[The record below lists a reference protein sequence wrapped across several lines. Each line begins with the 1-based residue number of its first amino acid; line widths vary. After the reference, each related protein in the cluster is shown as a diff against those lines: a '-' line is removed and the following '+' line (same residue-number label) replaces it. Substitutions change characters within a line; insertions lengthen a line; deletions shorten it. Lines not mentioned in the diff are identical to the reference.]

1 MANNIISSSMI
12 TAETLRVIHNSSAFL
27 GNINVQYNDSF
38 AKTGAKVGQTVNA
51 RVPVQFQV
59 REGATASIQDVN
71 EYTVPI
77 TIQPETGIDW
87 AFSDSD
93 LTLSIDKFSERYLTP
108 AGKRLATALDMKLAA
123 LYTKISNFSGTVGT
137 SPATAAA
144 ALNAAAVLDNN
155 GAPRDGQRTFALN
168 PLANAS
174 LVGGLAGLLN
184 DQKSLSKQYK
194 EGLMATSLGMD
205 FQMSQNLPTHTVGG
219 LGGTPLV
226 DGANQGTTNVG
237 ATDNPYAATTSLLT
251 KGWTAAVANRL
262 KAGDVITLAGVY
274 AVNPET
280 KANTGVL
287 KTFAVTADVSSTAGG
302 AGTLVLSPAI
312 IAGGAYKNV
321 TALPADGAAVT
332 VLTGGAGVS
341 SPQNILFHKD
351 AFTLVTV
358 DMETING
365 MDMFDQSNVDDVSL
379 RFVRGYDITNN
390 RRICRFDMLA
400 GYALIRPEWAVRVTS

>member
-1 MANNIISSSMI
+1 MSNNIVSSSMI
-12 TAETLRVIHNSSAFL
+12 TAETLRVIHNNSAFL
-27 GNINVQYNDSF
+27 GNINTQFDGSF
-38 AKTGAKVGQTVNA
+38 AKTGGKVGQTVNA
-51 RVPVQFQV
+51 RVPVQFTV
-59 REGATASIQDVN
+59 REGATANIQDVN
-71 EYTVPI
+71 ETTVPI

-93 LTLSIDKFSERYLTP
+93 LTLGIDKFSERYLTP
-108 AGKRLATALDMKLAA
+108 AGKRLASALDMKIAA
-123 LYTKISNFSGTVGT
+123 LYKSVANFSGTVGT
-137 SPATAAA
+137 SPATAAS
-144 ALNAAAVLDNN
+144 ALQAAAILDNN
-155 GAPRDGQRTFALN
+155 GAPRDGLRTFALN

-174 LVGGLAGLLN
+174 LVGGLAGLMN
-184 DQKSLSKQYK
+184 DQKTLGKQYK

-226 DGANQGTTNVG
+226 DGANQGTINVG
-237 ATDNPYAATTSLLT
+237 TTDNPYAATTSLLT

-280 KANTGVL
+280 KQNTGVL

-312 IAGGAYKNV
+312 IAGGAYQNV

-351 AFTLVTV
+351 AFTLVSV

-365 MDMFDQSNVDDVSL
+365 MDMFSQETVDDVSL
-379 RFVRGYDITNN
+379 RFVRGYDIVNN

-400 GYALIRPEWAVRVTS
+400 GYALIRPEFACRVTS